1 MPEETTVRIKLGYF
15 WRIKIRDER
24 GQNMKLLFCV
34 GRFRKLFDFCFQ
46 SSVKRCSQAQTAWI
60 SVLTLAV

>member
-15 WRIKIRDER
+15 WRIKIRGER

-34 GRFRKLFDFCFQ
+34 GRFSKLFDFCFQ
-46 SSVKRCSQAQTAWI
+46 SSVKRCSQAQTA
-60 SVLTLAV
+60 